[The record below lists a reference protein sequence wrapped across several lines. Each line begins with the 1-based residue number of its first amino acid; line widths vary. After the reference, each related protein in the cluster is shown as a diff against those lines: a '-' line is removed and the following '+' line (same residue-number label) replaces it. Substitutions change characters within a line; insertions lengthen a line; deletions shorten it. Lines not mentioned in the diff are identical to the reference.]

1 MPGDVPLLFGG
12 EGTEGI
18 LSYKTIKEL
27 QLTLGK
33 ACQKS
38 VKKVESISI
47 SRGWLPRGWRLL
59 LLRMGASSRGGVREI
74 NRVAKQRT
82 DLAQSKLLIIQR
94 TGSHR

>member
-1 MPGDVPLLFGG
+1 MPGDVPSLFGG

-38 VKKVESISI
+38 VKKVESI
-47 SRGWLPRGWRLL
+47 
-59 LLRMGASSRGGVREI
+59 AAQQ
-74 NRVAKQRT
+74 RVAASGLEVAAVA
-82 DLAQSKLLIIQR
+82 D
-94 TGSHR
+94 GSE